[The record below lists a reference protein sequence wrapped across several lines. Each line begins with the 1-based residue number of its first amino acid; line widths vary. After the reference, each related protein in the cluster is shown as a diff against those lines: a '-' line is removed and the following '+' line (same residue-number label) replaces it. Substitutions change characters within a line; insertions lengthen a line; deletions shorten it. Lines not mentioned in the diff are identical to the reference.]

1 MFSTD
6 DTIVAI
12 ATPAGR
18 GGIGVVR
25 MSGAAAREVAQTIL
39 SIRQPLVPRHATFTH
54 VKARVPDRARALVA
68 RCEDSAGDFVDQV
81 IATYFE
87 RPASYTG
94 EDIVEIS
101 GHGSPIVLRQILE
114 AAMQAG
120 ARLAEPGE
128 FTLRAFLN
136 GRLDLVQAEA
146 VADLIEAVTPLQARV
161 AYDQLEGTLTR
172 QIGDIDAALF
182 DLVARFEASVD
193 FPEEGYHFVE
203 PGTAAAEIA
212 SIERRVGNLL
222 ADARR
227 GRLIREGAEVVLAG
241 KPNVGKS
248 SLFNSLVG
256 TSRAIV
262 TSTPGTTRDFVTELA
277 DIEGIR
283 ITLIDTAGER
293 APDEQIDE
301 IESAGLERARGA
313 RSVADLVLVVLDR
326 SRPLDE
332 VDRAILEQTADRRRL
347 IVINKCDL
355 PEAWAER
362 VLAQQSPSA
371 LAVSVRTRHGLDR
384 LRSAIASELGADGVS
399 GGEVPRDTVTVTNVR
414 HIELLDRARTA
425 LARAHEAID
434 ASRGG
439 LSEEFVLSDLQ
450 DARNAFEDITGK
462 RAAADVLEHIF
473 GRFCIGK

>member
-25 MSGAAAREVAQTIL
+25 VSGAAACEVAQTIL

-54 VKARVPDRARALVA
+54 VKACAEDRARSLVA
-68 RCEDSAGDFVDQV
+68 RRQDLESDFVDQV

-94 EDIVEIS
+94 EDVVEIS

-193 FPEEGYHFVE
+193 FPEEGYHFVA

-212 SIERRVGNLL
+212 AIERRVGTLL

-227 GRLIREGAEVVLAG
+227 GRLIREGAEVALAG

-262 TSTPGTTRDFVTELA
+262 TSTPGTTRDFITELA
-277 DIEGIR
+277 DIDGIR

-293 APDEQIDE
+293 APDDQIDE
-301 IESAGLERARGA
+301 IESAGLDRARGA
-313 RSVADLVLVVLDR
+313 RSVADLVLIVLDR

-332 VDRAILEQTADRRRL
+332 VDCAILAQTADMRRL

-355 PEAWAER
+355 PEAWPER
-362 VLAQQSPSA
+362 VLAQQSPCA
-371 LAVSVRTRHGLDR
+371 LSVSVRTRQGLDR
-384 LRSAIASELGADGVS
+384 LRSAIACELASGGVS
-399 GGEVPRDTVTVTNVR
+399 GGEVPRDTVAVTNVR

-425 LARAHEAID
+425 LARAREAID
-434 ASRGG
+434 ASRGT

-462 RAAADVLEHIF
+462 RTADDVLEHIF